1 MSFFQN
7 YISKIYEIKLQIL
20 DNAYI
25 YIVQYEAMG
34 GEGWLPIGIGL
45 GNRAFELF
53 LIQTIIDLLLQEF
66 KKPKNH

>member
-7 YISKIYEIKLQIL
+7 HIFQIYEIKLQIL

-25 YIVQYEAMG
+25 VQYEAMG
-34 GEGWLPIGIGL
+34 GRGLVSIGIGI

-53 LIQTIIDLLLQEF
+53 LIQTIIDLLLQE
-66 KKPKNH
+66 

>member
-1 MSFFQN
+1 M
-7 YISKIYEIKLQIL
+7 
-20 DNAYI
+20 

-34 GEGWLPIGIGL
+34 GRGLVSIGIGI